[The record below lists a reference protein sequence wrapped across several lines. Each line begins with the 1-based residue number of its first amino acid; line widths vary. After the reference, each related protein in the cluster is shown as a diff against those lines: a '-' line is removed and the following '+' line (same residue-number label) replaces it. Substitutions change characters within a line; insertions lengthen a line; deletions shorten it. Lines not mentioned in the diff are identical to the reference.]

1 MTSRRDL
8 YALGEPFGDSA
19 TRRKLGGGYVC
30 GGGGDSSSASTQST
44 TNISN
49 DRRQVV
55 DTGSIGIS
63 SDSSSVSITSLDQG
77 AIAGARDIALS
88 ALTSNST
95 NTAKLLDVAGVLF
108 AGQQKALD
116 VSASLANSLAAK
128 SVGAEDAG
136 LQTEAT
142 TMNRDRMLALA
153 AVGGLAA
160 WAFFKRKG

>member
-19 TRRKLGGGYVC
+19 TRAKPGGGYVC

-77 AIAGARDIALS
+77 AIAGAREISLA

-95 NTAKLLDVAGVLF
+95 NTAKLLDVAGALF

-116 VSASLANSLAAK
+116 VSATLASSLASKAT
-128 SVGAEDAG
+128 GTEDTG
-136 LQTEAT
+136 LQTEAAT
-142 TMNRDRMLALA
+142 INRDRMLALA

-160 WAFFKRKG
+160 YAFFKRKG

>member
-30 GGGGDSSSASTQST
+30 GGGGDSSSSSNQST
-44 TNISN
+44 TTTNV

-55 DTGSIGIS
+55 DTGSVGIS
-63 SDSSSVSITSLDQG
+63 SDGSTINIQSLDQG
-77 AIAGARDIALS
+77 AIAGARDIALAS
-88 ALTSNST
+88 VTNNAT
-95 NTAKLLDVAGVLF
+95 NTAKLLEVAGSLF

-116 VSASLANSLAAK
+116 VSATLANSLAAK
-128 SVGAEDAG
+128 STGSEDTG

-142 TMNRDRMLALA
+142 TMNRDRMLAIA

-160 WAFFKRKG
+160 FAFFKRKG